1 MPGLPPLSLYVHLP
15 WCVRKCPYCDFNSH
29 ESKGELPEQAYVEA
43 LLRDLGQDLPR
54 VAGRELVSIF
64 FGGGT
69 PSLFSPAAIGRI
81 LAAAQDAIAWAP
93 EIEITLEAN
102 PGTVEQAR
110 FEGYRAVGVNRL
122 SIGIQSFNDRHLQVL
137 GRIHGAAEACRAI
150 SAARA
155 AGFDNFNLDLMYALP
170 EQTLAEARADLEQ
183 AIALQPAHLSYYQL
197 TLEPNTLFYNQ
208 PPPLPTDESAWD
220 MHMQGETVLAEAG
233 YGQYEVSAYARLQQQ
248 CRHNRNYWEFGDY
261 LGVGAGAH
269 GKLTDATGRICRTAK
284 QRHPRA
290 YLETAGTAAGLQRNE
305 AVDPKDLPLE
315 FLMNA
320 LRLKDGFSL
329 AEYQARTGLDTP
341 SLQPGLDQA
350 VARGLL
356 CQANHTL
363 HATALGYRHLDGLLT
378 MFMPESGS

>member
-1 MPGLPPLSLYVHLP
+1 MADLPPLSLYVHLP

-29 ESKGELPEQAYVEA
+29 EGKGELPEQAYVEA
-43 LLRDLGQDLPR
+43 LIRDLNQDLPR
-54 VAGRELVSIF
+54 VAGRELTSIF

-81 LAAAQDAIAWAP
+81 LRGAQDAIPWSP
-93 EIEITLEAN
+93 DIEITLEAN

-110 FEGYRAVGVNRL
+110 FEGYRAAGVNRL
-122 SIGIQSFNDRHLQVL
+122 SIGIQSFNDRHLKRL
-137 GRIHGAAEACRAI
+137 GRIHGAAEARRAV

-155 AGFDNFNLDLMYALP
+155 AGFDSFNLDLMYALP

-208 PPPLPTDESAWD
+208 PPPLPGDEAAWD
-220 MHMQGETVLAEAG
+220 MHTQGETLLAAAG
-233 YGQYEVSAYARLQQQ
+233 YGQYEVSAYARPQQQ

-269 GKLTDATGRICRTAK
+269 GKLTDEEGRIWRSAK

-290 YLETAGTAAGLQRNE
+290 YLETAGAVAGLQRNE
-305 AVDPKDLPLE
+305 VVEPGQLPLE
-315 FLMNA
+315 YLMNA

-329 AEYQARTGLDTP
+329 ADYQSRTGLGSA

-350 VARGLL
+350 LARGLL
-356 CQANHTL
+356 VQVNDGL

-378 MFMPESGS
+378 LFMADAPV